1 MNWFKRLIALRD
13 SRRVTM
19 KDVYADLGIGL
30 IDLIEARQMSHA
42 FNETYLARG
51 YSEKQA
57 ILALIRMKAV
67 EKLGPDRILDAARPH
82 LLHMTTPIVIT
93 QSKLDGKHSFFPI
106 EEGKV
111 VMIYHYDFDH
121 DCYLAQCVD
130 SRHVIKEPII
140 RY

>member
-93 QSKLDGKHSFFPI
+93 QWKDGP
-106 EEGKV
+106 ENRV
-111 VMIYHYDFDH
+111 VTIYDYDFDH
-121 DCYLAQCVD
+121 DCYLARCTSSQY
-130 SRHVIKEPII
+130 VIREPII